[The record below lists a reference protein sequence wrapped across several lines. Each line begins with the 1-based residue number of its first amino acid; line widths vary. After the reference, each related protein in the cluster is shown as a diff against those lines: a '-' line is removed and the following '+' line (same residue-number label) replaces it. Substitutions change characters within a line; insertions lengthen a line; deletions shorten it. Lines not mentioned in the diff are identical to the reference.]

1 MWGWGYSFSMLQML
15 NMLHVTLMKVSLF
28 GAPENL

>member
-1 MWGWGYSFSMLQML
+1 MGGGGLLIFYVTNVSL
-15 NMLHVTLMKVSLF
+15 LHVTLMKVSLF